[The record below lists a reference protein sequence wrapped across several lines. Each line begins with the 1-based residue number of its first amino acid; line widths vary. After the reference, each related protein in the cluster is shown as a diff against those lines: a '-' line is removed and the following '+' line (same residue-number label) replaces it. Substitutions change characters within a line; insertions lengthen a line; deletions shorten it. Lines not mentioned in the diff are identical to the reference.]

1 MRGCSRVQGCER
13 CEDGGGGAGARVCE
27 CARVGCMCKDIGV
40 GVERLCGS
48 NLANLM
54 AARAVEHNH
63 LLPEASTRSQAGPT
77 GSGGGWSL
85 DLSGQL
91 GEALLP

>member
-13 CEDGGGGAGARVCE
+13 CEDGGEVGARVYECE
-27 CARVGCMCKDIGV
+27 SVGCMCKNIGV
-40 GVERLCGS
+40 GVESLCGN

-63 LLPEASTRSQAGPT
+63 LLPEVSKVRR
-77 GSGGGWSL
+77 
-85 DLSGQL
+85 
-91 GEALLP
+91 ALLARVEDGH

>member
-1 MRGCSRVQGCER
+1 MLRGCSRVQGCER
-13 CEDGGGGAGARVCE
+13 CEDGGAGARVCE

-40 GVERLCGS
+40 GVESLCGN

-63 LLPEASTRSQAGPT
+63 LFPEVSTRSQAGLA
-77 GSGGGWSL
+77 GSGGEWSL

>member
-13 CEDGGGGAGARVCE
+13 CEDGRGTGARVCE
-27 CARVGCMCKDIGV
+27 CVRVGCMCKDIGV
-40 GVERLCGS
+40 GVESLCGT

-63 LLPEASTRSQAGPT
+63 LLPEVSKVR
-77 GSGGGWSL
+77 L
-85 DLSGQL
+85 
-91 GEALLP
+91 ALLARVEDGH

>member
-1 MRGCSRVQGCER
+1 MGGGRVQ
-13 CEDGGGGAGARVCE
+13 E
-27 CARVGCMCKDIGV
+27 CASVRVWDVCMCKDIGV
-40 GVERLCGS
+40 GVESLCEN

-63 LLPEASTRSQAGPT
+63 LLPEVSTRSQAGPA

>member
-1 MRGCSRVQGCER
+1 MGTRGPECVRGCSRVQGCER
-13 CEDGGGGAGARVCE
+13 CEDGGKGGAGARVCE

-40 GVERLCGS
+40 EVERLCGS

-63 LLPEASTRSQAGPT
+63 LLPEASTRSQAGPA
-77 GSGGGWSL
+77 GSGEDGR
-85 DLSGQL
+85 
-91 GEALLP
+91 